1 MGVIRAEPAR
11 VSDWAAR
18 SIGAAWRA
26 FDLQLAAYAALLGA
40 IGLIMAYSNSVEQG
54 QSLLDGSTT
63 FVRGLMWT
71 GIALIAFVIATAFDY
86 KWLKTFAWPLYG
98 LQIALLLGTLAI
110 GSGVGGSARW
120 VSIGPLQF
128 QFSEIAKILMIVVL
142 ANYLGARQGKLTT
155 LPSILGAC
163 LLVGPPWILVMAQP
177 DLGTSLVLLAILGG
191 MLFMSGASLR
201 WLAAIAITV
210 LAALPFVWN
219 NVLRDYQQQ
228 RILSFLEPSNDIQG
242 AGWQIHQSQIAV
254 GSGGWFGKGLTNG
267 TQNQL
272 NFLPVQESDFVAA
285 IYLEELGFLG
295 ALLLL
300 VLFAALLWRILV
312 GGWRSKDPF
321 GTMFAAGLASM
332 ILFQLVV
339 NLGMVVG
346 IMPITGI
353 PLPFVSHGGASSA
366 GPPQDLVDLVPVGP
380 PDRHPIEPL
389 EVLEVGPGDLADRP
403 AHVAPELE
411 DGPRRIPGWRSRG
424 AVALRLAHRRGVVA
438 TAGSGAAGRPISGH
452 RLGRPARAGGRGSW
466 LIPTGRGWARRG
478 RRTRRRRRSRRAG
491 PT

>member
-18 SIGAAWRA
+18 SIGAAWRS
-26 FDLQLAAYAALLGA
+26 FDLQLAAYAALLGS
-40 IGLIMAYSNSVEQG
+40 IGLLMAYTNSVEDGQG
-54 QSLLDGSTT
+54 VLEGGTT

-71 GIALIAFVIATAFDY
+71 GIALIVFLLATAFDY
-86 KWLKTFAWPLYG
+86 KWLKTLAWPIYA
-98 LQIALLLGTLAI
+98 LQIGLLVVTLGI

-120 VSIGPLQF
+120 VQIGPFQF
-128 QFSEIAKILMIVVL
+128 QFSELAKIMMIIVL
-142 ANYLGARQGKLTT
+142 ANYLGSRQGRLTS

-163 LLVGPPWILVMAQP
+163 VLVGPPWLLVMAQP

-191 MLFMSGASLR
+191 MVFMSGASLR
-201 WLAAIAITV
+201 WLGAIAVAV

-228 RILSFLEPSNDIQG
+228 RILGFLDPSTDIQG
-242 AGWQIHQSQIAV
+242 AGWQLHQSQIAV

-300 VLFAALLWRILV
+300 VLFAALIWRV
-312 GGWRSKDPF
+312 MVSGWRSRDPF
-321 GTMFAAGLASM
+321 GTMFAVGLSSM
-332 ILFQLVV
+332 LLFQLTV

-353 PLPFVSHGGASSA
+353 PLPFISHGGASLIS
-366 GPPQDLVDLVPVGP
+366 
-380 PDRHPIEPL
+380 I
-389 EVLEVGPGDLADRP
+389 
-403 AHVAPELE
+403 
-411 DGPRRIPGWRSRG
+411 
-424 AVALRLAHRRGVVA
+424 ALG
-438 TAGSGAAGRPISGH
+438 
-452 RLGRPARAGGRGSW
+452 LGIMQSINIRQKTRAEW
-466 LIPTGRGWARRG
+466 
-478 RRTRRRRRSRRAG
+478 
-491 PT
+491 

>member
-26 FDLQLAAYAALLGA
+26 FDLQLAAYAALLGT
-40 IGLIMAYSNSVEQG
+40 IGLIMAYSNSVEAG
-54 QSLLDGSTT
+54 QSLLEGGTT

-71 GIALIAFVIATAFDY
+71 GIALIAFVVATAFDY

-98 LQIALLLGTLAI
+98 LQIGLLALTLAI
-110 GSGVGGSARW
+110 GTGVGGSARW
-120 VSIGPLQF
+120 VPIGPFQF
-128 QFSEIAKILMIVVL
+128 QFSELAKIMMIIVL
-142 ANYLGARQGKLTT
+142 ANYLGARQGRLTS

-163 LLVGPPWILVMAQP
+163 LLVVPPWLLVMMQP
-177 DLGTSLVLLAILGG
+177 DLGTSLVLLAILAG

-201 WLAAIAITV
+201 WLAALAIGV
-210 LAALPFVWN
+210 FAALPFVWN

-228 RILSFLEPSNDIQG
+228 RILGFLDPSTDIQG
-242 AGWQIHQSQIAV
+242 AGWQLHQSTIAV

-295 ALLLL
+295 AMLLL

-332 ILFQLVV
+332 ILFQVVV

-346 IMPITGI
+346 VMPITGI
-353 PLPFVSHGGASSA
+353 PLPFVSHGGASLISIA
-366 GPPQDLVDLVPVGP
+366 VG
-380 PDRHPIEPL
+380 
-389 EVLEVGPGDLADRP
+389 
-403 AHVAPELE
+403 
-411 DGPRRIPGWRSRG
+411 
-424 AVALRLAHRRGVVA
+424 
-438 TAGSGAAGRPISGH
+438 
-452 RLGRPARAGGRGSW
+452 LGILQSINIRQTRAEW
-466 LIPTGRGWARRG
+466 
-478 RRTRRRRRSRRAG
+478 
-491 PT
+491 

>member
-26 FDLQLAAYAALLGA
+26 FDLQLAAYAALLGT
-40 IGLIMAYSNSVEQG
+40 IGLIMAYSNSAEHG

-71 GIALIAFVIATAFDY
+71 GIALIAFVVATAFDY

-142 ANYLGARQGKLTT
+142 ANYLGARQGKLNT

-163 LLVGPPWILVMAQP
+163 VLVAPPWILVMAQP
-177 DLGTSLVLLAILGG
+177 DLGTSLVLLAILAG

-201 WLAAIAITV
+201 WLGAMAVTV

-228 RILSFLEPSNDIQG
+228 RVLNFLDPSNDIQG
-242 AGWQIHQSQIAV
+242 AGWQLHQSQIAV

-332 ILFQLVV
+332 ILFQVVV

-353 PLPFVSHGGASSA
+353 PLPFVSHGGASLISLA
-366 GPPQDLVDLVPVGP
+366 VG
-380 PDRHPIEPL
+380 
-389 EVLEVGPGDLADRP
+389 
-403 AHVAPELE
+403 
-411 DGPRRIPGWRSRG
+411 
-424 AVALRLAHRRGVVA
+424 
-438 TAGSGAAGRPISGH
+438 
-452 RLGRPARAGGRGSW
+452 LGILQSINIRQTRAEW
-466 LIPTGRGWARRG
+466 
-478 RRTRRRRRSRRAG
+478 
-491 PT
+491 

>member
-1 MGVIRAEPAR
+1 M
-11 VSDWAAR
+11 
-18 SIGAAWRA
+18 
-26 FDLQLAAYAALLGA
+26 
-40 IGLIMAYSNSVEQG
+40 
-54 QSLLDGSTT
+54 LDGGTT

-71 GIALIAFVIATAFDY
+71 GIALIAFVVATAFDY

-163 LLVGPPWILVMAQP
+163 VLVGPPWILVMAQP

-228 RILSFLEPSNDIQG
+228 RISASSTPSNDIQG

-272 NFLPVQESDFVAA
+272 ELPAGPGERLRGGDLPRGAGLPRRAA
-285 IYLEELGFLG
+285 AARALRG
-295 ALLLL
+295 APL
-300 VLFAALLWRILV
+300 ADPRR
-312 GGWRSKDPF
+312 GWRSKDPF

-332 ILFQLVV
+332 ILFQLIV

-353 PLPFVSHGGASSA
+353 PLPFVSHGGASLISLA
-366 GPPQDLVDLVPVGP
+366 VG
-380 PDRHPIEPL
+380 
-389 EVLEVGPGDLADRP
+389 
-403 AHVAPELE
+403 
-411 DGPRRIPGWRSRG
+411 
-424 AVALRLAHRRGVVA
+424 
-438 TAGSGAAGRPISGH
+438 
-452 RLGRPARAGGRGSW
+452 LGILQSINIRQTRAEW
-466 LIPTGRGWARRG
+466 
-478 RRTRRRRRSRRAG
+478 
-491 PT
+491 